1 MTSWGADSVKPVCNR
16 HLVSYLARVPNI
28 VSAELI
34 TSQGESQTK
43 ILLKMQG
50 LVPGCQRQNTL
61 PIEGIWNCRHDGG
74 VGSAWPHLS

>member
-16 HLVSYLARVPNI
+16 HLVSYRARVPNL
-28 VSAELI
+28 VS
-34 TSQGESQTK
+34 
-43 ILLKMQG
+43 LLEMQG

-61 PIEGIWNCRHDGG
+61 PIERIWNCRHDGG